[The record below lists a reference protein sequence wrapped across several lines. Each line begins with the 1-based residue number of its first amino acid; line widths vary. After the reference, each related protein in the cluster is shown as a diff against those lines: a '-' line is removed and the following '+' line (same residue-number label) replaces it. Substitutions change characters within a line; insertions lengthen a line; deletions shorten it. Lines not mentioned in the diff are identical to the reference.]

1 MFAFYAASGDFGSVT
16 DMDRGEY
23 WKFVKDCHFQKD
35 RKLLPSV
42 RVDLIFQK
50 ACMDKSLEG
59 KARSM
64 SAVDEIGPPTWI
76 ECLVRICSWKFRNNK
91 KKFVANFKHMY
102 EEELLP
108 NACRTDTD
116 RFRAELATEK
126 VTDVFAKYRKPLKKL
141 FVYYAAADQTD
152 EGVADGALDTMNVK
166 ELTEFCSDIK
176 LIGATLSIRKVRTI
190 FAFVQQEDE
199 EELESD
205 DEADDNEMVFTEFN
219 EASGAIATFMR
230 PDPYVMLDNRIK
242 DWFLKVLFPRAR
254 DDSGIQVFKN
264 LKWPKK

>member
-1 MFAFYAASGDFGSVT
+1 MRPGFSFLCRIAYCLLLYLQDVARLVWRAQKYRMLSRKVVSEKDIDDGTFTTVHKVQVADIFKRLKITDEKEIDGIIEGIQVQLRRRIRDSKRVFAFYAASGDFGSVT

-91 KKFVANFKHMY
+91 KKFVDNFK
-102 EEELLP
+102 
-108 NACRTDTD
+108 
-116 RFRAELATEK
+116 
-126 VTDVFAKYRKPLKKL
+126 
-141 FVYYAAADQTD
+141 
-152 EGVADGALDTMNVK
+152 
-166 ELTEFCSDIK
+166 
-176 LIGATLSIRKVRTI
+176 
-190 FAFVQQEDE
+190 
-199 EELESD
+199 
-205 DEADDNEMVFTEFN
+205 
-219 EASGAIATFMR
+219 
-230 PDPYVMLDNRIK
+230 
-242 DWFLKVLFPRAR
+242 
-254 DDSGIQVFKN
+254 
-264 LKWPKK
+264 